1 MVKKNYKG
9 CQHKIDIDL
18 FIIKPTIATFNIFY
32 LKLIIFKNNIGQKLK
47 IFDFDQV

>member
-32 LKLIIFKNNIGQKLK
+32 LKLIIFKILLVKNKN
-47 IFDFDQV
+47 V